1 MRRRRNLHTRFIQF
15 LMESEKSNL
24 NQFKNKT
31 DEKDMEEA
39 ENIGDT
45 MEQEI
50 DADDEKDEVDAD
62 EVIER
67 LVLKLN
73 KSEKEFDD
81 IIHGRKGK

>member
-24 NQFKNKT
+24 NQFK
-31 DEKDMEEA
+31 DETDMEEV
-39 ENIGDT
+39 EKIGDT
-45 MEQEI
+45 MEDEV

-67 LVLKLN
+67 LVQKLN
-73 KSEKEFDD
+73 KSKKEYDD
-81 IIHGRKGK
+81 IIHGRKRK

>member
-24 NQFKNKT
+24 NQFKYET
-31 DEKDMEEA
+31 DMDEVEK
-39 ENIGDT
+39 IGDT
-45 MEQEI
+45 MEDEI
-50 DADDEKDEVDAD
+50 DGDDEKDEVDAD

-73 KSEKEFDD
+73 KSKEEFDD
-81 IIHGRKGK
+81 IIYGRKRK